1 MDNTENTPATTDK
14 TTELQHQVDS
24 LRQLVGSVLV
34 IVFILAGA
42 LNIYFWRQLRA
53 VNSELTPL
61 KKQSAEITAEMN
73 KVNNA
78 ANEFARRLV
87 EYGKTHPDFVPVLN
101 KYGLREV
108 PTTGAAPAKATA
120 PAPAPAKK

>member
-1 MDNTENTPATTDK
+1 MDNTENTPAPTDK
-14 TTELQHQVDS
+14 TAELQHQVDS

-61 KKQSAEITAEMN
+61 KKQSAEITAEMT

-87 EYGKTHPDFVPVLN
+87 EYGKTHPDFMPVLN
-101 KYGLREV
+101 KYNLHEV
-108 PTTGAAPAKATA
+108 PATGAAPAKATA